1 MEKKQIVVL
10 MADDTFSG
18 PFWDEEG
25 VDIGDC
31 EEIFL
36 EDETIDVTSITEL
49 KCESGQSHQ
58 SWRGGCSCLM
68 DGTWQASKGQ

>member
-25 VDIGDC
+25 VGIGDC

-49 KCESGQSHQ
+49 K
-58 SWRGGCSCLM
+58 
-68 DGTWQASKGQ
+68 